1 MADLGL
7 AALFAVFIWWFST
20 GLILLLDGLPR
31 GTFRWSLVISSL
43 LAVAALLA
51 MAHTADRVD
60 TASTYCAFTCALL
73 VWGWHELS
81 FLTGW
86 ITGPRRMAQSPGAQG
101 WTRLSEAVRA
111 ILWHELGILAVGIG
125 VVALAWNAP
134 NPVGAWTFVVLWAMR
149 TSAKI
154 NLFLG
159 VRNLSE
165 EFLPPHI
172 AYLQTYFR
180 RRAVNLF
187 FPLAVTVATGVLGW
201 MVTQAL
207 EPGVAPER
215 TLALTLAGTMLAL
228 GILEHWLLVLP
239 IPAAALWGWAM
250 RQRQRATLGP
260 DESEAQA
267 PIERRLPAQDAHVAP
282 AR

>member
-1 MADLGL
+1 
-7 AALFAVFIWWFST
+7 
-20 GLILLLDGLPR
+20 
-31 GTFRWSLVISSL
+31 
-43 LAVAALLA
+43 
-51 MAHTADRVD
+51 MAHTASRAD

-86 ITGPRRMAQSPGAQG
+86 ITGPRRVAQSPGVRG
-101 WTRLSEAVRA
+101 LRRLWQAIQA
-111 ILWHELGILAVGIG
+111 ILWHELGIVAVGVA

-172 AYLQTYFR
+172 AYLQSYFR

-187 FPLAVTVATGVLGW
+187 FPLAVSAATAVLGW

-207 EPGVAPER
+207 EPGVTPER
-215 TLALTLAGTMLAL
+215 GLALTLAGTMLAL

-250 RQRQRATLGP
+250 GQRTRGARADAGVSP
-260 DESEAQA
+260 
-267 PIERRLPAQDAHVAP
+267 PPERRTAVEDAHVAP

>member
-31 GTFRWSLVISSL
+31 GTFRWSLVVSSL

-51 MAHTADRVD
+51 MAHTASRAD

-86 ITGPRRMAQSPGAQG
+86 ITGPRRVAQSPGVRG
-101 WTRLSEAVRA
+101 LRRLWQALQA
-111 ILWHELGILAVGIG
+111 ILWHELGIVAVGVA

-172 AYLQTYFR
+172 AYLQSYFR

-187 FPLAVTVATGVLGW
+187 FPLAVSAATAALSW
-201 MVTQAL
+201 MVTQAP

-215 TLALTLAGTMLAL
+215 ALALTLAGTMLAL

-250 RQRQRATLGP
+250 RQRRRAGLP
-260 DESEAQA
+260 DGAA
-267 PIERRLPAQDAHVAP
+267 LAPVPIERRRAEDAHVAP

>member
-1 MADLGL
+1 MTDLGL
-7 AALFAVFIWWFST
+7 AAVFAIFIWWFST

-31 GTFRWSLVISSL
+31 GTFRWSLVVSSG
-43 LAVAALLA
+43 LAVAALGA
-51 MAHTADRVD
+51 MVHTAGRAD
-60 TASTYCAFTCALL
+60 TAATYCAFTCALL

-86 ITGPRRMAQSPGAQG
+86 ITGPRREGQTPGATG
-101 WTRLSEAVRA
+101 LRRLLEAVRA
-111 ILWHELGILAVGIG
+111 ILWHEVGIAVVG
-125 VVALAWNAP
+125 AVVVAVAWDAP
-134 NPVGAWTFVVLWAMR
+134 NPVAAWSFVTLWAMR

-180 RRAVNLF
+180 RRTVNLF
-187 FPLAVTVATGVLGW
+187 FPAAVTVATGVLAW
-201 MVTQAL
+201 MVSRAL
-207 EPGVAPER
+207 DPGVASAHA
-215 TLALTLAGTMLAL
+215 LALTLAGTMLAL

-250 RQRQRATLGP
+250 RRRNGCGTPA
-260 DESEAQA
+260 EALEA
-267 PIERRLPAQDAHVAP
+267 HCPAVEDAHAAP
-282 AR
+282 AP